1 HSMMDSGQHPKYAEY
16 QSILSHFI
24 REQFESRSAQLSQL
38 PQQIPAQMVHG
49 VTLSTMHGCPPN
61 EIEAICRYMLEEK
74 GLNTFVKLNPT
85 LLGYPRVR
93 EILDTCGFDYIG
105 LKEESFE
112 HDLKLEQAISMLQRL
127 TALGQQKQLC
137 FGVKLTNT
145 LGTIN
150 HKGALPGEEMY
161 MSGRALFPLS
171 INVAAVLSRA
181 FDGKLPISYSGGA
194 SKFNIRDIFDT
205 GIRPITMATDLLK
218 PGGYLRQ
225 LECMRELD
233 QSDSWGMTKVDVE
246 RLEALAKKAVSME
259 YTQKHWKA
267 QDRIDAGGP
276 LPMTDCYV
284 APCVTACAI
293 KQDIPEYIRLLGEQ
307 RYADALELIYQR
319 NALPA
324 ITGHICDHQCQ
335 YNCTRMDYDS
345 ALNIRELKKVA
356 LEKGWDEYQKRW
368 HKPAGSGSKHPVA
381 VLGAGPAGLSAG
393 YFLARA
399 GYQVTLF
406 EREANAGGV
415 VKNIIPQFRIP
426 AETIQ
431 HDIDFVAAHG
441 VKFEFGC
448 DPALTVDKLTQQ
460 GFRYVFNGVGTDKNS
475 GVKLAGD
482 NRNVYKSLPFLRSYN
497 RGDKLSLGRHVAVV
511 GAGNTAMDCARAA
524 LKVPGVE
531 DVTVIYR
538 RTLNEMPAYREEY
551 EEAVEDGVKFMF
563 LTNPEQFDADGTL
576 TARVMEL

>member
-233 QSDSWGMTKVDVE
+233 QSDTWGMTKVDVE

-441 VKFEFGC
+441 VKFEFVC
-448 DPALTVDKLTQQ
+448 DPELTVDKLTQQ
-460 GFRYVFNGVGTDKNS
+460 GFRYVFIGVGTDKNS